1 MLKINNV
8 ELNMDVFDAD
18 FSEKVEAEMEKVVKE
33 SKNSDN
39 RFKQGGLKRS
49 QYLKQ
54 QCKIIFDF
62 FDNIWGEGTHKK
74 IFEERSNLKECIIAF
89 ERFVNAYKEENEKEA
104 KEMQELTAKYSPNRV
119 QRRNKNNKRR

>member
-1 MLKINNV
+1 MLKINNI
-8 ELNMDVFDAD
+8 ELKMDILDAD
-18 FSEKVEAEMEKVVKE
+18 FSERVEIEMEKVVEE
-33 SKNSDN
+33 SKRSDS
-39 RFKQGGLKRS
+39 RFKQGGIKRS

-62 FDNIWGEGTHKK
+62 FDNIWGKGTHEK
-74 IFEERSNLKECIIAF
+74 IFEERLNLKECVHAF

>member
-1 MLKINNV
+1 
-8 ELNMDVFDAD
+8 MDILDAD
-18 FSEKVEAEMEKVVKE
+18 FSEKVEIEMEKVVEE
-33 SKNSDN
+33 SKRSDS
-39 RFKQGGLKRS
+39 RFKQGGIKRS

-62 FDNIWGEGTHKK
+62 FDNIWGKGTHEK
-74 IFEERSNLKECIIAF
+74 IFEERLNLKECVHAF